1 MDFLNQTF
9 VVERILIDVDAAPD
23 AGVVCTNR
31 DDAEGRVYALE
42 MLYPQIIRGRLSDDR
57 SLSCLL
63 TIASLRFNSVGAI
76 SDVEAAKYGFESG
89 DISHTTLYG
98 RWGRCAQRPLGLER
112 SSVCVGSAFSVL
124 VLDLHF
130 TRVDL

>member
-1 MDFLNQTF
+1 MQFFNQAF

-31 DDAEGRVYALE
+31 NDPETRVYALKV
-42 MLYPQIIRGRLSDDR
+42 LYPQIICGRLSDDR

-76 SDVEAAKYGFESG
+76 SDVEAAEYVLKSVVVV
-89 DISHTTLYG
+89 
-98 RWGRCAQRPLGLER
+98 PLASL
-112 SSVCVGSAFSVL
+112 
-124 VLDLHF
+124 
-130 TRVDL
+130 